1 MIVAAAA
8 SKARRGIKSERIE
21 ERKRERLGRG
31 IRSDDDLNSF
41 LFVRNDRRR
50 EGEIGDKGGASE
62 RVLLIIMRFG
72 KMLFGGIAAVI
83 RAAAA
88 VSRLVILAGECAG
101 LG

>member
-21 ERKRERLGRG
+21 ERKRERWM
-31 IRSDDDLNSF
+31 RSDDDDDLNSF

-50 EGEIGDKGGASE
+50 EGEIGDKRGASG

-83 RAAAA
+83 RAAA
-88 VSRLVILAGECAG
+88 VSRLVILAGECTG